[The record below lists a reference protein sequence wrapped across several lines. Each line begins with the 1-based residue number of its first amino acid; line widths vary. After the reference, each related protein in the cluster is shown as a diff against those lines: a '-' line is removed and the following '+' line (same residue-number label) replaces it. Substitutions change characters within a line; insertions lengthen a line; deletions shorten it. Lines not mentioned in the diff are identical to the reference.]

1 MGLYFKNRGKLTL
14 KHLNNK
20 LKISSDLLGI
30 SSPEPSEE
38 ICQSSLLHLFTT
50 AFSLWQC
57 IYILLKTL
65 ADNI

>member
-1 MGLYFKNRGKLTL
+1 MGLYFKNREKLTL

-50 AFSLWQC
+50 AFSL
-57 IYILLKTL
+57 
-65 ADNI
+65 